1 MRRFAAV
8 VVWMALAGG
17 AVRAQAPAAAPKAAP
32 TKIGVIDV
40 VRALSD
46 TQEGKREFAVIQEWA
61 NKENESLQKM
71 QGEHGALQEQYMQ
84 QQLQMA
90 PDARADMER
99 RLRDSETRLTRR
111 QEDLNQ
117 ELNQRRQDLL
127 GKMGNK
133 LGVVVQE
140 YAQQNNYL
148 AVLVAQEGMFAY
160 VAPVG
165 DLTEEVRK
173 LYDARYPV
181 KQAAAPAAAPA
192 PAPAPAP
199 AKP

>member
-8 VVWMALAGG
+8 VVWVAMMGAGI
-17 AVRAQAPAAAPKAAP
+17 RAQAPAAAPKAAP
-32 TKIGVIDV
+32 TKIGVVDV

-46 TQEGKREFAVIQEWA
+46 TQEGKKEFAVIQEWA
-61 NKENESLQKM
+61 NKENEALQKM
-71 QGEHGALQEQYMQ
+71 QGDYSALRDQYMQ
-84 QQLQMA
+84 QQLRMA
-90 PDARADMER
+90 PDARAEMER
-99 RLRDSETRLTRR
+99 RIQDSETRLTRR

-117 ELNQRRQDLL
+117 ELNQKRQDLL
-127 GKMGNK
+127 GRMGTK

-160 VAPVG
+160 VAPAG

-181 KQAAAPAAAPA
+181 KAAAAPA
-192 PAPAPAP
+192 PA
-199 AKP
+199 KP